1 MTTLPD
7 KKDETPAPGEI
18 WPDEQLDTHL
28 ERDDDRWSRSAQMR
42 DWLIL
47 ILMIATYLVWMGIV
61 YFLEPGIR

>member
-7 KKDETPAPGEI
+7 KKDDTPAPGEI
-18 WPDEQLDTHL
+18 WPDEQPDTHL